1 MIDTVYGAE
10 ARIGLVG
17 LGIMGV
23 PLAERFAACGHEV
36 VAWNLEPERYAL
48 VKDQGIA
55 WAASPAAVRAA
66 SDVVFLCV
74 LGEDAAESCCLGR
87 HGFASAG
94 GARVLVDLST
104 TSPGTTLALAPRL
117 AEAGLDWIDAPMSGG
132 PLAAA
137 DGTLTLLVGGAEAT
151 VTAVRPLLDTIASN
165 VTRMGPLGAGQ
176 KAKVLNQ
183 AIVGVNYVLMAEI
196 LAMARAAGI
205 NPALLPGALSG
216 GMADSTI
223 LQRILP
229 QMAVEAFAPPRGRAR
244 QLDKD
249 LATVRDVAAAMGL
262 ELPVIEA
269 AIARYRDFAARAPDA
284 DSAAVAKSYRVP
296 APAGR

>member
-1 MIDTVYGAE
+1 MPDSYGAE
-10 ARIGLVG
+10 TRIGLVG

-23 PLAERFAACGHEV
+23 PLARRFAERGYDV
-36 VAWNLEPERYAL
+36 IAWNLEPERYAL
-48 VKDQGIA
+48 VRGDGVA

-66 SDVVFLCV
+66 SDLVFLCV
-74 LGEDAAESCCLGR
+74 LGDDAVESCCLGP

-104 TSPGTTLALAPRL
+104 TSPAATLAIAPRL
-117 AEAGLDWIDAPMSGG
+117 AGAAMDWLDAPMSGG
-132 PLAAA
+132 PLAAR
-137 DGTLTLLVGGAEAT
+137 DGTLTLLVGGDEALCQS
-151 VTAVRPLLDTIASN
+151 VAPVLGAIAAN

-176 KAKVLNQ
+176 TAKVLNQ
-183 AIVGVNYVLMAEI
+183 AVVGVNYVLMAEL

-205 NPALLPGALSG
+205 DPMLLPRALAG

-229 QMAVEAFAPPRGRAR
+229 QMAESAFDPPRARAR

-249 LATVRDVAAAMGL
+249 LAAVRAFVADLGL
-262 ELPVIEA
+262 YLPVLEA
-269 AIARYRDFAARAPDA
+269 GIARYHDFASRDPDA
-284 DSAAVAKSYRVP
+284 DTAAISQTYP
-296 APAGR
+296 APEPG

>member
-1 MIDTVYGAE
+1 MPDTLYGADT
-10 ARIGLVG
+10 RIGLVG

-23 PLAERFAACGHEV
+23 PLAQRLTERGHEV

-48 VKDQGIA
+48 VRDHGVA

-74 LGEDAAESCCLGR
+74 LGDDAVESCAMGPQ
-87 HGFASAG
+87 GFASAG

-104 TSPGTTLALAPRL
+104 TSPAATLALAPRL
-117 AEAGLDWIDAPMSGG
+117 AEAGMGWVDAPMSGG

-137 DGTLTLLVGGAEAT
+137 DGTLTLLLGGPRDLCAAVG
-151 VTAVRPLLDTIASN
+151 PLLGAIAGN

-183 AIVGVNYVLMAEI
+183 AIVGVNYVLMAEL
-196 LAMARAAGI
+196 LAMARSAGI
-205 NPALLPGALSG
+205 DPALLPGALAG

-229 QMAVEAFAPPRGRAR
+229 QMAEAAFDPPRARAR

-249 LATVRDVAAAMGL
+249 LAAVRGFVEALGL
-262 ELPVIEA
+262 DLPVLA
-269 AIARYRDFAARAPDA
+269 TAIARYHDFAARAPEA
-284 DSAAVAKSYRVP
+284 DSAAISKTYRVRETP
-296 APAGR
+296 